1 MHSYVH
7 CSISHNSQDMETT
20 NVFLGGWMDTE
31 DVIYIYIY
39 AHTHIERILNHK
51 KNDILTFVTMQMDPE
66 SIMLS
71 EISQMQ
77 TNAIWFH
84 LICGI

>member
-1 MHSYVH
+1 
-7 CSISHNSQDMETT
+7 
-20 NVFLGGWMDTE
+20 MDTE

-77 TNAIWFH
+77 TNAI
-84 LICGI
+84 